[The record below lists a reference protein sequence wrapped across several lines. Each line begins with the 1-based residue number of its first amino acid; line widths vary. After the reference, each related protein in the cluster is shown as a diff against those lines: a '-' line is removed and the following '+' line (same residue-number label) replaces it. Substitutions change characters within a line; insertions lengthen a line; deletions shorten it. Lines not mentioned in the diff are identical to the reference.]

1 MRLYAQVSF
10 VFPCDGVRIQHERKK
25 SLMPVAN
32 TFNMDS
38 VLILKSSLVDQ
49 KQTLIPAARYFV
61 AFLHM
66 AE

>member
-32 TFNMDS
+32 TFHMDS

-49 KQTLIPAARYFV
+49 KQT
-61 AFLHM
+61 
-66 AE
+66 